1 MLSYLTGFK
10 LPLAYIF
17 FVHPE
22 DIGTQRKWGKS
33 SLFLLNLDHFQA
45 IYETQLGRLSSVN
58 ARRTCQNFRKLS
70 YVVVLCSYRFEL
82 QIGNENIL
90 FEVRRF
96 CCCFLNST
104 WRRIDYCFSRW
115 QPPSRPLRGPET
127 TSHPGFDLKFIYCP
141 CVDWHI
147 NVIPY
152 QSEHLLSVVWNLKIH
167 LLLMFWY
174 EGKRMVLAR
183 KRFG

>member
-22 DIGTQRKWGKS
+22 RIGTQRKWGKS
-33 SLFLLNLDHFQA
+33 SLLKYGPFPSNLRNPVGSPVECQCQKEMWKFSKAFLCCCSLF
-45 IYETQLGRLSSVN
+45 LSVRVTN
-58 ARRTCQNFRKLS
+58 D
-70 YVVVLCSYRFEL
+70 
-82 QIGNENIL
+82 ENILVL

-104 WRRIDYCFSRW
+104 WRRIDYCFSRS

-141 CVDWHI
+141 CVDWYI
-147 NVIPY
+147 KVIPY
-152 QSEHLLSVVWNLKIH
+152 KSEHLLSNLKNPSSSDVLIR
-167 LLLMFWY
+167 
-174 EGKRMVLAR
+174 GK
-183 KRFG
+183 KNGTG